1 VIAVKLLYYPGC
13 TVKRNALEY
22 EKASIAVLEKLG
34 IGVIELDKWYCCGA
48 LYSLAIDDL
57 MKHLGAVRTLVKAQ
71 VQSRDTGTNN
81 LLTICPMCFNVLK
94 RVNKLLIENPD
105 NLETISRF
113 MDEEEEYKAG
123 INVYHIVEIL
133 ANNVDRIKENMVR
146 ELGDVK
152 IAVYYGCTLLRPKE
166 IAVDDP
172 ERPQIVENLIKKL
185 NGKTVDYPFK
195 SECCGSYQVLVNRD
209 IVYNKSKLIINEA
222 SIRGADLIVTVC
234 PLCYY
239 NLKITLNNLK
249 KPPKIEIVYISE
261 LLAYLLG
268 LDTVLPPETKELF
281 ENVFSCVRKNV

>member
-1 VIAVKLLYYPGC
+1 MILMKLLYYPGC

-249 KPPKIEIVYISE
+249 KPPKIEIV
-261 LLAYLLG
+261 
-268 LDTVLPPETKELF
+268 
-281 ENVFSCVRKNV
+281 

>member
-1 VIAVKLLYYPGC
+1 MILMKLLYYPGC

-22 EKASIAVLEKLG
+22 EKALIAVLEKLG
-34 IGVIELDKWYCCGA
+34 IDVIELDKWYCCGA

-57 MKHLGAVRTLVKAQ
+57 IKHLGAVRTLVKAQ
-71 VQSRDTGTNN
+71 VQSRDVGTND

-94 RVNKLLIENPD
+94 RVNKLLLENPD

-113 MDEEEEYKAG
+113 MDEEEEYKVG
-123 INVYHIVEIL
+123 VNVYHIVEIL
-133 ANNVDRIKENMVR
+133 ANNVDKIKENMVR
-146 ELGDVK
+146 ELNGVK

-172 ERPQIVENLIKKL
+172 EDPHIIENLIEKL
-185 NGKTVDYPFK
+185 GGEIVNYPFK

-209 IVYNKSKLIINEA
+209 IVYNRSSLVINEA
-222 SIRGADLIVTVC
+222 SRRGADIIVTIC

-239 NLKITLNNLK
+239 NLKITLKNMK
-249 KPPKIEIVYISE
+249 RPPTVRIVYISE

-268 LDTVLPPETKELF
+268 LDTVLSSETKNLF
-281 ENVFSCVRKNV
+281 ESVFSHTGKSM

>member
-1 VIAVKLLYYPGC
+1 MKLLYYPGC

-34 IGVIELDKWYCCGA
+34 IDVIELDKWYCCGA

-249 KPPKIEIVYISE
+249 KPPRVKIVYISE